1 VHDAPARVAD
11 PAPPVPTA
19 GADLGVFLVDD
30 HATFRD
36 CLRALLQR
44 EPGLQVVGE
53 AGDGPAALAR
63 AARCA
68 PRPLADVVV
77 LDVAMPGM
85 NGIALAQRLRALAPG
100 CRLLALS
107 MHDEPPFVRAMLAAG
122 AGGYLVKND
131 PLPEIVAA
139 LRAVARGACVL
150 GRSLAPSLRQEF
162 CGDALAATP
171 QADDASA
178 NLPRAF
184 GTAPMAA
191 PRAAATVARSP
202 DGPSPQGVRTTADD
216 ARSTPLRNGQPPRNP
231 PT

>member
-1 VHDAPARVAD
+1 MHDAPARVAD
-11 PAPPVPTA
+11 PVVPVPSA
-19 GADLGVFLVDD
+19 GACLAVFLVDD
-30 HATFRD
+30 HAAYRD

-53 AGDGPAALAR
+53 AGDAPAALAR

-100 CRLLALS
+100 CRLMALS

-139 LRAVARGACVL
+139 VRAVARGACVL
-150 GRSLAPSLRQEF
+150 GRSLAPALRQEL
-162 CGDALAATP
+162 GADASAAPP

-178 NLPRAF
+178 NLPGAF
-184 GTAPMAA
+184 GTAPMAPA
-191 PRAAATVARSP
+191 RADATVARVP
-202 DGPSPQGVRTTADD
+202 DGASPEGVPNTADD
-216 ARSTPLRNGQPPRNP
+216 ARSTPLRSGRPPRQ
-231 PT
+231 PTT